1 MLSAPYT
8 FQTQKNEILFL
19 TAFGGTNLG
28 LNKTEVLRTRS
39 DSKVYINAG
48 TFCNKDMKCKGHKY
62 KVEETKSLLM
72 RKLDVH
78 EHDKEME

>member
-1 MLSAPYT
+1 L
-8 FQTQKNEILFL
+8 
-19 TAFGGTNLG
+19 GGTNLG
-28 LNKTEVLRTRS
+28 LNKTQVLRTRS

-48 TFCNKDMKCKGHKY
+48 YTFCNKDMKCKGHKY